1 VADMIVIKRLGA
13 LRPVDQASEEIM
25 NGLPLGEPFKVKVS
39 RPRNLNQH
47 RKFYALLQVVFENQ
61 SIYPTI
67 DALLAV
73 IKITL
78 GHCDIVKLPN
88 GDMAPVVKSI
98 SFASMPQDDFNRF
111 YSQTVDLVLQH
122 FLAGIE
128 KTELEK
134 EIFTLIG
141 VVR

>member
-1 VADMIVIKRLGA
+1 
-13 LRPVDQASEEIM
+13 
-25 NGLPLGEPFKVKVS
+25 
-39 RPRNLNQH
+39 
-47 RKFYALLQVVFENQ
+47 
-61 SIYPTI
+61 
-67 DALLAV
+67 
-73 IKITL
+73 
-78 GHCDIVKLPN
+78 
-88 GDMAPVVKSI
+88 MAPVVKSI
-98 SFASMPQDDFNRF
+98 SFASMPQDDFSRF

>member
-1 VADMIVIKRLGA
+1 MADLIMIKRLGA
-13 LRPVDQASEEIM
+13 LRPADDASEELM
-25 NGLPLGEPFKVKVS
+25 NSLPLGQPIKVKIS
-39 RPRNLNQH
+39 RPRNLQQH
-47 RKFYALLQVVFENQ
+47 RKFYALLQIVFQNQ

-67 DALLAV
+67 EALLAV

-78 GHCDIVKLPN
+78 GHCDIVKLPD
-88 GDMAPVVKSI
+88 GQMVPVVKSI

-111 YSQTVDLVLQH
+111 YSATIDLVLQH

-128 KTELEK
+128 KTELER
-134 EIFTLIG
+134 EIFQLIG

>member
-1 VADMIVIKRLGA
+1 MADLIMIKRLGA
-13 LRPVDQASEEIM
+13 LRPADDASEELM
-25 NGLPLGEPFKVKVS
+25 NSLPLGEPIKVKIS
-39 RPRNLNQH
+39 RPRNLQQH
-47 RKFYALLQVVFENQ
+47 RKFYALLQIVFSNQ

-88 GDMAPVVKSI
+88 GDLAPVVKSI

-128 KTELEK
+128 KTELER
-134 EIFTLIG
+134 EIFQLIG

>member
-1 VADMIVIKRLGA
+1 MADLIMVKRLGA
-13 LRPVDQASEEIM
+13 LRPADDASEEFL
-25 NGLPLGEPFKVKVS
+25 NGLPPGELIKVKIS
-39 RPRNLNQH
+39 RSRNLQQH
-47 RKFYALLQVVFENQ
+47 RKFYALLQIVFQNQ

-78 GHCDIVKLPN
+78 GHCDIVKLPD
-88 GDMAPVVKSI
+88 GQMAPVVKSI

-128 KTELEK
+128 RTELER
-134 EIFTLIG
+134 EIYQLVGI
-141 VVR
+141 VR